1 MKGQKTTM
9 RKTGVWTLGLL
20 LLVFIAT
27 SAVAADLQYAIF
39 HPKTDILAAME
50 DKWMEEVTKRTAGR
64 VKFKPAYAG
73 SLVSLVEAFDAV
85 QSGTVEMA
93 MTNAAVLSGKISDVS
108 PFEPLGAYP
117 EDARYA
123 NLMKEVEPILASLFN
138 RHNVTYLWSTGTPG
152 VSNLC
157 RTKFIKTP
165 EDYKGLKVRV
175 AGRWQTLQVR
185 TLGGSAV
192 AIDPGSLF
200 QALQLGTVDSTYFV
214 NNLALSFK
222 IYEVAK
228 FVAQYQ
234 LPVNLNI
241 HLMNKKVFSSLSAE
255 DQKIIQDVSRQTT
268 ATALA
273 PVVEAQAGF
282 AAKMKELGANIYT
295 LTAAERKAFHDAW
308 KPIYEEMRKSLG
320 DDGKKLLT
328 IMEKYR

>member
-1 MKGQKTTM
+1 MWM
-9 RKTGVWTLGLL
+9 LGVFV
-20 LLVFIAT
+20 LVSVAAT
-27 SAVAADLQYAIF
+27 SAAGADLQYAIF

-73 SLVSLVEAFDAV
+73 SLVSVAEAFDAV
-85 QSGTVEMA
+85 QSGVVELA
-93 MTNAAVLSGKISDVS
+93 MTNAAMLSGKIVDVS

-123 NLMKEVEPILASLFN
+123 NLMKEVEPVLESLFN
-138 RHNVTYLWSTGTPG
+138 RHNVVYLWSTGTPG

-165 EDYKGLKVRV
+165 EDYKGLKIRV

-185 TLGGSAV
+185 ALGGSAV
-192 AIDPGSLF
+192 TIDPGSLF

-228 FVAQYQ
+228 YVAQYQ

-255 DQKIIQDVSRQTT
+255 DQKIIREVSRQTT

-273 PVVEAQAGF
+273 PVVDAQAGF
-282 AAKMKELGANIYT
+282 AAKMKDLGANIYT
-295 LTAAERKAFHDAW
+295 LSAAERKAFQDAW

-320 DDGKKLLT
+320 DDGKKLLD